1 MREASILVVGHVFQE
16 KEMPSSSSC
25 IVGSNG
31 SAGGGGAAMLD
42 DNGLWILTSV
52 YGDLRDVRG
61 ATFASPFFSPP
72 VARLNQN

>member
-31 SAGGGGAAMLD
+31 SAGGGGASEAD
-42 DNGLWILTSV
+42 GVDWGL
-52 YGDLRDVRG
+52 G
-61 ATFASPFFSPP
+61 AAGG
-72 VARLNQN
+72 V